1 MGKDFFCKK
10 KEPDPN
16 LVLFFSLVCSDWIR
30 SENHTLYI
38 RLSAWRRETSDAVFF
53 LCLNCIMISFYHM
66 YGESQ
71 DIFTI
76 FYKKIR
82 TLPETGT
89 GILSVLRR
97 IIKRL
102 DRFLKVRYNGDI

>member
-10 KEPDPN
+10 KRTGFRSGS
-16 LVLFFSLVCSDWIR
+16 FFSSVCSDWIR

-53 LCLNCIMISFYHM
+53 LCLNCIMVSFYHM

-82 TLPETGT
+82 TLSETGT

>member
-1 MGKDFFCKK
+1 
-10 KEPDPN
+10 
-16 LVLFFSLVCSDWIR
+16 
-30 SENHTLYI
+30 
-38 RLSAWRRETSDAVFF
+38 
-53 LCLNCIMISFYHM
+53 MISFYHM

>member
-1 MGKDFFCKK
+1 MGKDFFYKK
-10 KEPDPN
+10 KN
-16 LVLFFSLVCSDWIR
+16 RIRIWFFFSSVCSDWIR

-53 LCLNCIMISFYHM
+53 LCLNCIIISFYHM

-76 FYKKIR
+76 FYKKN
-82 TLPETGT
+82 TDPA
-89 GILSVLRR
+89 
-97 IIKRL
+97 
-102 DRFLKVRYNGDI
+102 

>member
-1 MGKDFFCKK
+1 
-10 KEPDPN
+10 
-16 LVLFFSLVCSDWIR
+16 
-30 SENHTLYI
+30 
-38 RLSAWRRETSDAVFF
+38 
-53 LCLNCIMISFYHM
+53 MISFYHM

-89 GILSVLRR
+89 GILFVLRR